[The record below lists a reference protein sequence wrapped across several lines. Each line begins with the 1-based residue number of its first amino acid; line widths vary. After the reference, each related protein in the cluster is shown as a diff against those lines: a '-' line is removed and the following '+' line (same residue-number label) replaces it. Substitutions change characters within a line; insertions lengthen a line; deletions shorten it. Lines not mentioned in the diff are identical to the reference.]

1 MKIKK
6 RNIKKKENFPNWYL
20 GFRIMDLAE
29 SKFLSKKE
37 TKAFIEKRFAEVA
50 NVEDKLEAYYDTYD
64 FRKECKLL
72 DHDFVVHGGSDY
84 DWMLVEY
91 KGEKYVINDRWN
103 TVTCY
108 ENTLIR

>member
-1 MKIKK
+1 MKTLKSLK
-6 RNIKKKENFPNWYL
+6 AKENFLNWYL
-20 GFRIMDLAE
+20 GYSLEGMPDCY
-29 SKFLSKKE
+29 FLSVSE
-37 TKAFIEKRFAEVA
+37 TEALIKKRFAEVT